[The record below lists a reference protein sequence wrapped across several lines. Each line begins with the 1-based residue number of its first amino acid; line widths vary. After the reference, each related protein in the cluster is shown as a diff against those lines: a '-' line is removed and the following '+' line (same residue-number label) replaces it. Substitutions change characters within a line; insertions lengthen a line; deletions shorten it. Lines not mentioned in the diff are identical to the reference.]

1 MLLNATPFLFPH
13 KTPVMWSGCIVESK
27 VTHFVNKSKEKEQ
40 RKRDLDKKEKAAML
54 KKMSF

>member
-40 RKRDLDKKEKAAML
+40 RKRDLDKKEKAAM
-54 KKMSF
+54 F